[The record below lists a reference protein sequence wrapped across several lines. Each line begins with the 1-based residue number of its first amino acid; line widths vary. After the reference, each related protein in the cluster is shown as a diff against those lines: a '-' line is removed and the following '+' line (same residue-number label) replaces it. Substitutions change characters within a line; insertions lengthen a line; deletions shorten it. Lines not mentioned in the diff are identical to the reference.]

1 MAPTPKSFQQTLQEL
16 WELLK
21 AYAQQETVGPLK
33 NLGRQ
38 LGFGLAGS
46 VLVALGVFF
55 LVLGMMRGLQS
66 HTLPGFLGT
75 WFQVHDWVVYLIAV
89 AVLLLTL
96 FLCYRKAKA
105 KPLEP
110 LRTGLTP
117 ETTEDRS

>member
-1 MAPTPKSFQQTLQEL
+1 VPATPKTFQQTLQEL

-46 VLVALGVFF
+46 VCLAFGALF

-66 HTLPGFLGT
+66 HTLPDPIGT
-75 WFQVHDWVVYLIAV
+75 FFQVHDWIVYLIAV
-89 AVLLLTL
+89 ALLGGICA
-96 FLCYRKAKA
+96 LCILKAKK
-105 KPLEP
+105 KPLPE
-110 LRTGLTP
+110 RTGELAEEPT
-117 ETTEDRS
+117 